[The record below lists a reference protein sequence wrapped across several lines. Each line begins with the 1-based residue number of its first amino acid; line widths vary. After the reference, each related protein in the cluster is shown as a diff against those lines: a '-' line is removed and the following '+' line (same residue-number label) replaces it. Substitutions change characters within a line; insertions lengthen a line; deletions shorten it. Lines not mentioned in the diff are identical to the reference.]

1 MAQVRRA
8 VCPGSFDP
16 VTLGHLDVIT
26 RAAELFDEVIVAVGA
41 NPGKNTG
48 LFTVPERVELLREAC
63 AGLARVRV
71 DTFSGLLV
79 DYCASVD
86 AGVVV
91 KGLRSPTDYG
101 YELPMADLNRRM
113 AGLETVFLASG
124 PQWTSVS
131 SSLVRDIAR
140 FGGDVS
146 EFVPQ
151 PVVAALEQQ
160 GGISRD

>member
-1 MAQVRRA
+1 MAQLRRA

-16 VTLGHLDVIT
+16 VTRGHLDVIT
-26 RAAELFDEVIVAVGA
+26 RAAELFDEVVVAVGA

-48 LFTVPERVELLREAC
+48 LFTVPERVDLLRAAC

-71 DTFSGLLV
+71 DTFSGLVV
-79 DYCASVD
+79 DYCTSID
-86 AGVVV
+86 AGTVV
-91 KGLRSPTDYG
+91 KGLRSPADYG

-113 AGLETVFLASG
+113 TGLETVFLASAS
-124 PQWTSVS
+124 QWTSVS

-146 EFVPQ
+146 EFVPEA
-151 PVVAALEQQ
+151 VVTALAEQ
-160 GGISRD
+160 GGIGRD